1 MTAAME
7 SERGTSLEERT
18 RRRITRRLVP
28 FLFVLYVLN
37 YIDRVNISF
46 AALQMTGDLHF
57 SNAVFGFGAGIF
69 FIGYFLL
76 QIPSTLLTEIW
87 SARNFI
93 GLSLVIWGA
102 LATSTGFVNSAAQF
116 YWVRFFLG
124 IAEAGFFPGVIVYL
138 THWYRYQDR
147 GKAVAMFMTA
157 IPVSTTACN
166 RT

>member
-1 MTAAME
+1 DMSVAIAIETETLA
-7 SERGTSLEERT
+7 ERT
-18 RRRITRRLVP
+18 RRHVTRRLVP

-37 YIDRVNISF
+37 YVDRVNVSF
-46 AALQMTGDLHF
+46 AALQMTGDLGF
-57 SNAVFGFGAGIF
+57 SNPVFGFRPALF

-76 QIPSTLLTEIW
+76 QIPATLLTEVW

-93 GLSLVIWGA
+93 GLSLIVWGG
-102 LATSTGFVNSAAQF
+102 LATLGGFVNTAQQF

-147 GKAVAMFMTA
+147 GKAV
-157 IPVSTTACN
+157 
-166 RT
+166 

>member
-1 MTAAME
+1 MVTNPAASGEPTRM
-7 SERGTSLEERT
+7 LAERT
-18 RRRITRRLVP
+18 RRRITARLAP
-28 FLFVLYVLN
+28 FLFALYVLN

-102 LATSTGFVNSAAQF
+102 LATSTGFVNSATQ
-116 YWVRFFLG
+116 
-124 IAEAGFFPGVIVYL
+124 
-138 THWYRYQDR
+138 
-147 GKAVAMFMTA
+147 
-157 IPVSTTACN
+157 
-166 RT
+166 

>member
-1 MTAAME
+1 MRTNPDVVTQPGAA
-7 SERGTSLEERT
+7 LAERT
-18 RRRITRRLVP
+18 RRRITARLVP

-93 GLSLVIWGA
+93 GLSLVIWGM
-102 LATSTGFVNSAAQF
+102 LATSTG
-116 YWVRFFLG
+116 
-124 IAEAGFFPGVIVYL
+124 
-138 THWYRYQDR
+138 
-147 GKAVAMFMTA
+147 
-157 IPVSTTACN
+157 
-166 RT
+166 